1 MVGNLVVVTEER
13 LELIIQNAIDKA
25 LTKGGDLSK
34 EQSSQAPPVVY
45 HTREQVKDI
54 LHTTYPTLQKYTDS
68 GLLNATYF
76 GRRVLYRDD
85 ELNLALPRIR
95 TIQAKRKK
103 KLLVV

>member
-1 MVGNLVVVTEER
+1 MSDKLVVTTEER
-13 LELIIQNAIDKA
+13 LELLIENVMERV
-25 LTKGGDLSK
+25 LTKK
-34 EQSSQAPPVVY
+34 EHQSPEKSQDHPIIY
-45 HTREQVKDI
+45 HTREQVRHL

-76 GRRVLYRDD
+76 GRKVLYRDD

-103 KLLVV
+103 KQLVA